1 MGTSRRGF
9 LAGVLGAGA
18 AATALPGCAPDV
30 DPAPV
35 VDVTP
40 DAATGAIVLVVA
52 DHPRLARVGGA
63 VRLRLPGHRP
73 LLVLHRTQDV
83 FSVLDAT
90 CTHKGCPLGYDGQ
103 DVVCPCHAARFDGE
117 TGAVKLRPA
126 TAALS
131 VLRSENVSFDAGV
144 LTLQLGDADFPPALE
159 GVVTLRYS
167 DYPSL
172 RDAGGVVS
180 GMPRGY
186 GRPLIV
192 SRLLDGALAA
202 VSGSCTHAGCEVGL
216 DSPPSRLVC
225 PCHGAEFA
233 LDGAMLL
240 GPLVGP
246 GETRGS
252 TRPLAR
258 LTVWESQS
266 GDAILVSG
274 LG

>member
-9 LAGVLGAGA
+9 LAGVLGTGA

-40 DAATGAIVLVVA
+40 DAATGAIILVVA
-52 DHPRLARVGGA
+52 DHPELARVGGA
-63 VRLRLPGHRP
+63 VRLRLPGLPP

-83 FSVLDAT
+83 FSVMDAA
-90 CTHKGCPLGYDGQ
+90 CTHKGCPLGYDGR

-126 TAALS
+126 TAALR
-131 VLRSENVSFDAGV
+131 VVRSESVTFEAGV
-144 LTLQLGDADFPPALE
+144 LSIQLGDPDFPPALN
-159 GVVTLRYS
+159 GTVTLRYS
-167 DYPSL
+167 DYPAL

-180 GMPRGY
+180 GTPRGY
-186 GRPLIV
+186 GQPIIV
-192 SRLLDGALAA
+192 SRLPDGTLAA
-202 VSGSCTHAGCEVGL
+202 VNGYCTHAGCEVGL
-216 DSPPSRLVC
+216 DSPPTRLVC
-225 PCHGAEFA
+225 PCHAAEFA

-246 GETRGS
+246 GGTRGS

-258 LTVWESQS
+258 LTVAESES
-266 GDAILVSG
+266 RDAILVSG
-274 LG
+274 LD